1 METKRRWTWDRGVLA
16 LIAAAALFLNL
27 YALSKEGYAN
37 EYYAAAVRSMLE
49 SWHNFFFASF
59 DPGGF
64 ITIDKP
70 PLDFWI
76 QAAFAYVFGFHGW
89 ALILPQ
95 ALADV
100 GSVLLMFTLVKRHFG
115 SVAGLIAA
123 AAMALTPIAVA
134 VSRTNQV
141 DGLLVFLMLLATWF
155 LFRGIETNKLRHLIG
170 VAVMEGLAFNTKMME
185 AYLILPAIYVG
196 YFVGAKLPWRKKLAY
211 LGVMTVILGAISFS
225 WVTAVQLTPASDR
238 PYVGSTT
245 DNNEFTLIFG
255 YNGVNRLTGNMAV
268 GGHNF
273 RMEFGQFPGMGEFTR
288 PVGGGTSGF
297 PGAGASGGTGSGG
310 GPGAG
315 ASGGTGSGGGPGAGA
330 SGGTGLNGGPG
341 GFGSGAGAGGFGRGS
356 TGGFPGAGQGGPPS
370 SPLGRGEFHQS
381 FGMGGFGD
389 RLGGGGFNRGGFG
402 GGGMFDTGTRG
413 VLRLFQAQLG
423 PQIGWLLPIACLS
436 LVPLF
441 RNVRWKRR
449 RDLTDRER
457 AAVFWTAWLIPV
469 GAFFSVAGFF
479 HQYYLITLAPAIAA
493 LVGAG
498 LTTMWRDFRDG
509 GRFKWYLVGVTLL
522 DLVYECLMVRSYPT
536 VRAALI
542 ALTAGLA
549 VLSAVLLF
557 VPRLSGRWRRAGAVL
572 GLLSLLAV
580 PGYWSITPALYGV
593 NGTMPAA
600 GPAGSSSAGMGAAG
614 RTGENDNI
622 AQYEKLIRYLV
633 AHYRPSQGSFL
644 VATLNAQPAEPII
657 IATGLP
663 VMAMGGFSGSD
674 GAMTVAKLQ
683 KLCEEGKVKY
693 FLIDGGGF
701 GGRGNSQI
709 VSWIEKHCK
718 LIPSS
723 AWGGTSSSAASQRA
737 AFGGFGGMGGLELYE
752 YTGSTQS

>member
-1 METKRRWTWDRGVLA
+1 MGSGVALETKRRWTWDRSVLA
-16 LIAAAALFLNL
+16 LIAAVALFLNL
-27 YALSKEGYAN
+27 YALNKEGYAN

-115 SVAGLIAA
+115 KVAGLIAS

-141 DGLLVFLMLLATWF
+141 DGMLVFLMLLATWF
-155 LFRGIETNKLRHLIG
+155 LFRAIETNRLRPLIG

-185 AYLILPAIYVG
+185 AYLILPAIYAG
-196 YFVGAKLPWRKKLAY
+196 YFVACKLPWRRKLAY
-211 LGVMTVILGAISFS
+211 LGVMTALLGAISFS
-225 WVTAVQLTPASDR
+225 WATVVQLTPASER

-255 YNGVNRLTGNMAV
+255 YNGVNRLTGNMGV
-268 GGHNF
+268 GGRNF
-273 RMEFGQFPGMGEFTR
+273 RMEFGR
-288 PVGGGTSGF
+288 F
-297 PGAGASGGTGSGG
+297 PGAGEFGRRFTQ
-310 GPGAG
+310 GAG
-315 ASGGTGSGGGPGAGA
+315 GFPGGAFPGSSSAGSQSAGQGGAGRA
-330 SGGTGLNGGPG
+330 FG
-341 GFGSGAGAGGFGRGS
+341 GSGAGFPGGQGSQAPFPFGSGEFRRAFGTGGYVHRFGDGFGGGF
-356 TGGFPGAGQGGPPS
+356 
-370 SPLGRGEFHQS
+370 
-381 FGMGGFGD
+381 
-389 RLGGGGFNRGGFG
+389 GGGGFGGGGFGGGGFGGGGFG

-423 PQIGWLLPIACLS
+423 PQIGWLLPIACLA
-436 LVPLF
+436 LVPLL

-449 RDLTDRER
+449 RELTDAER
-457 AAVFWTAWLIPV
+457 ATLFWAAWLIPV

-498 LTTMWRDFRDG
+498 LVAMWRDFRAG
-509 GRFKWYLVGVTLL
+509 GRWKWYLLGVVLL

-542 ALTAGLA
+542 AVTVALA
-549 VLSAVLLF
+549 AFSAALLF
-557 VPRLSGRWRRAGAVL
+557 LPRLSLRWRRAGAVI

-580 PGYWSITPALYGV
+580 PGYWSLTPALYGV

-600 GPAGSSSAGMGAAG
+600 GPAGSTSGGMGVAG
-614 RTGENDNI
+614 RTSENDNV

-633 AHYRPSQGSFL
+633 AHYRPSKGSFL

-674 GAMTVAKLQ
+674 GAMTVAKLEQ
-683 KLCEEGKVKY
+683 LCEEGKVKY
-693 FLIDGGGF
+693 FLLDGGGGF

-709 VSWIEKHCK
+709 VTWIEKHCK
-718 LIPSS
+718 LVSAS
-723 AWGGTSSSAASQRA
+723 AWGGVSSSSAASRGG
-737 AFGGFGGMGGLELYE
+737 FGGFGGMGGLELYV
-752 YTGSTQS
+752 YTGNAQS

>member
-1 METKRRWTWDRGVLA
+1 METKRRWTWDRSVLA
-16 LIAAAALFLNL
+16 LIAAVALFLNL
-27 YALSKEGYAN
+27 YALNKEGYAN

-115 SVAGLIAA
+115 KVAGLIAS

-141 DGLLVFLMLLATWF
+141 DGMLVFLMLLATWF
-155 LFRGIETNKLRHLIG
+155 LFHAIETNRLRPLIG
-170 VAVMEGLAFNTKMME
+170 VAIMEGLAFNTKMME
-185 AYLILPAIYVG
+185 AYLILPAIYAG
-196 YFVGAKLPWRKKLAY
+196 YFVASKLPWRRKLAY
-211 LGVMTVILGAISFS
+211 LGVMTALLGAISFS
-225 WVTAVQLTPASDR
+225 WATAVQLTPASQR
-238 PYVGSTT
+238 PYVGSTS

-255 YNGVNRLTGNMAV
+255 YNGVNRLTGNMGV
-268 GGHNF
+268 GGRNF
-273 RMEFGQFPGMGEFTR
+273 RMEFGRFPGAGEFGR
-288 PVGGGTSGF
+288 RFGQGASGF
-297 PGAGASGGTGSGG
+297 PGGVFPGSAGSQ
-310 GPGAG
+310 
-315 ASGGTGSGGGPGAGA
+315 
-330 SGGTGLNGGPG
+330 
-341 GFGSGAGAGGFGRGS
+341 
-356 TGGFPGAGQGGPPS
+356 GAGQGGAGRAFGGSGAGFPGGGQGGQPPFPFGS
-370 SPLGRGEFHQS
+370 GEFRRG
-381 FGMGGFGD
+381 FGTGGFGN
-389 RLGGGGFNRGGFG
+389 RLGGGLGGGGFNRAGFG
-402 GGGMFDTGTRG
+402 GAGMFDTGTRG

-423 PQIGWLLPIACLS
+423 PQIGWLLPIACLA
-436 LVPLF
+436 LVPLL

-449 RDLTDRER
+449 RELTDAER
-457 AAVFWTAWLIPV
+457 ATLFWAAWLIPV

-498 LTTMWRDFRDG
+498 LTAMWRDFRAG
-509 GRFKWYLVGVTLL
+509 GRWKWYLVGVVLL

-536 VRAALI
+536 VRGALI
-542 ALTAGLA
+542 AVTAGLA
-549 VLSAVLLF
+549 ALSAALVLI
-557 VPRLSGRWRRAGAVL
+557 PRLSLRWRRAGAVI

-580 PGYWSITPALYGV
+580 PGYWSLTPALYGV

-600 GPAGSSSAGMGAAG
+600 GPAGSASGGMGFAG
-614 RTGENDNI
+614 RTNENDNV

-633 AHYRPSQGSFL
+633 AHYRPSEGSFL

-674 GAMTVAKLQ
+674 AAMTVAKLQ
-683 KLCEEGKVKY
+683 QLCEEGKVKY
-693 FLIDGGGF
+693 FLLDGGGGF
-701 GGRGNSQI
+701 GGRGNSQL
-709 VSWIEKHCK
+709 VTWIEKHCK
-718 LIPSS
+718 LVPAS
-723 AWGGTSSSAASQRA
+723 AWGGVSSSSSANRA
-737 AFGGFGGMGGLELYE
+737 DFGGFGGMGGLELYV
-752 YTGSTQS
+752 YAGNAQS

>member
-1 METKRRWTWDRGVLA
+1 MMGPQPHVGQMGSGVTLETRRRWTWDKGVLA
-16 LIAAAALFLNL
+16 AIAAAALFLNL
-27 YALSKEGYAN
+27 YALNKEGYAN

-76 QAAFAYVFGFHGW
+76 QAAFAYVLGFHGY

-100 GSVLLMFTLVKRHFG
+100 GSVLLMFALVKRHFG
-115 SVAGLIAA
+115 KVAGLIAA
-123 AAMALTPIAVA
+123 AVMALTPIAVA

-141 DGLLVFLMLLATWF
+141 DGLLVFLMLVATWF
-155 LFRGIETNKLRHLIG
+155 LFRAIETHKLRHLMG
-170 VAVMEGLAFNTKMME
+170 VAIFEGLAFNTKMME

-196 YFVGAKLPWRKKLAY
+196 YFVVSKLPWRKKLAY
-211 LGVMTVILGAISFS
+211 LGAMTVVLGAISFS
-225 WVTAVQLTPASDR
+225 WATAVQLTPASER

-255 YNGVNRLTGNMAV
+255 YNGVNRLTGNMSV
-268 GGHNF
+268 GGRNF
-273 RMEFGQFPGMGEFTR
+273 RMEFGRFPGAGEFSRHFTNGSAGFPGAAGFGGSGGFGPGAGTGGAGGFGPGASSGGAGSGSTR
-288 PVGGGTSGF
+288 GF
-297 PGAGASGGTGSGG
+297 PGAGPGGSPPFPFGSGEFRR
-310 GPGAG
+310 AF
-315 ASGGTGSGGGPGAGA
+315 GT
-330 SGGTGLNGGPG
+330 G
-341 GFGSGAGAGGFGRGS
+341 GFGGRFG
-356 TGGFPGAGQGGPPS
+356 
-370 SPLGRGEFHQS
+370 
-381 FGMGGFGD
+381 
-389 RLGGGGFNRGGFG
+389 GGFG

-449 RDLTDRER
+449 HELTERER

-469 GAFFSVAGFF
+469 GAFFSIAGFF

-498 LTTMWRDFRDG
+498 LTTMWRDFREG
-509 GRFKWYLVGVTLL
+509 GRFKWYLVGVVLL

-536 VRAALI
+536 VRDALI
-542 ALTAGLA
+542 AVTAGLA
-549 VLSAVLLF
+549 VIAAALVLL
-557 VPRLSGRWRRAGAVL
+557 PRVSGRLRRAGAVV
-572 GLLSLLAV
+572 GLLALLAV
-580 PGYWSITPALYGV
+580 PGYWSLTPALYGV

-600 GPAGSSSAGMGAAG
+600 GPAGSSMGGMGARG
-614 RTGENDNI
+614 RTSENDNV

-633 AHYRPSQGSFL
+633 AHYEPSKGSFL

-674 GAMTVAKLQ
+674 AAMTVSKLA

-701 GGRGNSQI
+701 GGRGNSQL
-709 VSWIEKHCK
+709 VAWIEKHCK
-718 LIPSS
+718 LVPAS
-723 AWGGTSSSAASQRA
+723 AWSGVSQSTSNQREG
-737 AFGGFGGMGGLELYE
+737 FGGFGGFGGTGGLELYV
-752 YTGSTQS
+752 YTGQTQS

>member
-1 METKRRWTWDRGVLA
+1 MDKRRRWTWDKGVLA
-16 LIAAAALFLNL
+16 LIAAIALFLNL
-27 YALSKEGYAN
+27 YALNKEGYAN

-70 PLDFWI
+70 PFDFWI

-100 GSVLLMFTLVKRHFG
+100 GSVLLMYALVKRHFG
-115 SVAGLIAA
+115 RVAGLIASA
-123 AAMALTPIAVA
+123 VMAVTPIAVA

-155 LFRGIETNKLRHLIG
+155 LFRAIETKRLRPLVG

-185 AYLILPAIYVG
+185 AYLILPALYVG
-196 YFVGAKLPWRKKLAY
+196 YFVACKLSWRKKLAY
-211 LGVMTVILGAISFS
+211 LGAMTALLGAISFS
-225 WVTAVQLTPASDR
+225 WATIVQLTPPSDR

-255 YNGVNRLTGNMAV
+255 YNGVNRLTGNMSV
-268 GGHNF
+268 GGGQNF
-273 RMEFGQFPGMGEFTR
+273 RMEFGR
-288 PVGGGTSGF
+288 F
-297 PGAGASGGTGSGG
+297 PGAGEFGRAS
-310 GPGAG
+310 
-315 ASGGTGSGGGPGAGA
+315 
-330 SGGTGLNGGPG
+330 G
-341 GFGSGAGAGGFGRGS
+341 GFGSGFGSAGAGSGGFAQGQRGGTQSPPTAPSGGSGGGFASGGPSGAAGGQTPFAIRRGEFGGRFG
-356 TGGFPGAGQGGPPS
+356 TGGFGAFGG
-370 SPLGRGEFHQS
+370 RA
-381 FGMGGFGD
+381 GGAF
-389 RLGGGGFNRGGFG
+389 

-436 LVPLF
+436 LVPLL
-441 RNVRWKRR
+441 RRVRWKRR
-449 RDLTDRER
+449 SELTEREQ
-457 AAVFWTAWLIPV
+457 ATIFWAAWLIPV
-469 GAFFSVAGFF
+469 GAFFSIAGFF
-479 HQYYLITLAPAIAA
+479 HQYYLITLAPPIAA

-498 LTTMWRDFRDG
+498 LTAMWRDFRTG
-509 GRFKWYLVGVTLL
+509 GRWKGYLLGVVLL
-522 DLVYECLMVRSYPT
+522 DLVYECLMVRSYPA
-536 VRAALI
+536 VRTALI
-542 ALTAGLA
+542 AVTLA
-549 VLSAVLLF
+549 FAALSAALVFL
-557 VPRLSGRWRRAGAVL
+557 PRLAKGWRRAGAIA
-572 GLLSLLAV
+572 GLLALLTV
-580 PGYWSITPALYGV
+580 PAYWSITPALYGV

-600 GPAGSSSAGMGAAG
+600 GPAGSQSGAGPAFGAANAAS
-614 RTGENDNI
+614 RTSENDNV
-622 AQYEKLIRYLV
+622 AQYKKLIQYLV
-633 AHYRPSQGSFL
+633 AHYRPSKGSFL

-674 GAMTVAKLQ
+674 AAMTVAKLQ
-683 KLCEEGKVKY
+683 QLCRQGKVKY

-701 GGRGNSQI
+701 GGRGNSEL

-718 LIPSS
+718 LVPAS
-723 AWGGTSSSAASQRA
+723 AWGGSTSQANGDRA
-737 AFGGFGGMGGLELYE
+737 GLAGVGGFGGMRGLELYV
-752 YTGSTQS
+752 YTGQAQS